1 MLAGLVFAGAVALIA
16 GFAYVAKLT
25 AQKKEKSLVDMGDND
40 YIIAVNMTMASLTN
54 GKAAEKSKTQEFT
67 SLGTAIA
74 TNEDLLELAVACGLE
89 KADFDQYKEC
99 FALVYSELSSFKNY
113 FTYVPP
119 TYWHYEFERGPDFE
133 KAQDALPRC
142 VNKIEVSIDGD
153 ASTWLDSKIS
163 SQEITV
169 TVDVF
174 TSNNGCVEHTLTLW
188 PIVTQNK
195 PYDFTIVEVADFI
208 NTNQ

>member
-1 MLAGLVFAGAVALIA
+1 MLAGLVFAGAVAVLA

-25 AQKKEKSLVDMGDND
+25 AQKKEQRLLDIGDSD
-40 YIIAVNMTMASLTN
+40 YIVAVTMTMASLTN
-54 GKAAEKSKTQEFT
+54 GKAAEKSATQEFT
-67 SLGTAIA
+67 SLETTIA
-74 TNEDLLELAVACGLE
+74 TNEDLLELALECGLE
-89 KADFDQYKEC
+89 EADFNQYKEC
-99 FALVYSELSSFKNY
+99 FALAYSELNSFKAY

-133 KAQDALPRC
+133 KAQDALPEC

-153 ASTWLDSKIS
+153 ISTWSDSKVS

-174 TSNNGCVEHTLTLW
+174 TSNNGCVEHTLNLW
-188 PIVTQNK
+188 PIVTQNN